1 MSIPIESLPYRG
13 LSDRQV
19 TSSRSKYG
27 INEIVTIK
35 ENKLLATAKSLLKE
49 PMVLLL
55 LLAAII
61 YITTGEYADGIFMV
75 FAIIMVSAIS
85 LYQESRSEDALEKLK
100 EYTAPNCKVIRDGSE
115 QEIGIK
121 EVVLGDYIICEEGST
136 IPADAKIIQANDFS
150 VSEAILTGESL
161 AVFKDEHSED
171 PMMYRGTPVAT
182 GLAIGEVIAIGA
194 KTKLGLLGESVDMI
208 TEVKTPLQKQVQS
221 FVKKMVILGF
231 TVFVIVWV
239 INYLLSRS
247 ILQSLQESLTLAMS
261 ILPEEI
267 PVAFTTFMALGAW
280 RMMKYGVV
288 VKKLSTVETLGG
300 ATVICVDKTG
310 TITENR
316 MSIAK
321 LYDFRTNQIIEQHKD
336 TDTAYIELINYSMWA
351 SEPIP
356 FDPMEIAIHD
366 AYTKHHDIDQRK
378 DYKIVYE
385 YPLGG
390 RPPMMTH
397 IFQNQDGHKIIAAKG
412 APEALL
418 NASVLSDQDK
428 QIIKTHIDE
437 IANQG
442 YRILGLGKTEFAGD
456 SFPANQEDFDFEF
469 LGLIAFYDPPKQN
482 IKSVFKDFEKA
493 GIKVKIITGDNEETT
508 SSIAKSIDFD
518 MEGGHMG
525 GDVLKNLT
533 AAQLSKKVNEVNIF
547 TRMFP
552 EAKMRVINALKDNN
566 EVVAMTGDG
575 VNDGPAL
582 KAAHI
587 GIAMGKRGAELAK
600 RAAALVLMDD
610 DLSKMLDAIAL
621 GRRIYTNLKKA
632 IQYIISI
639 HIPIILIVFIPLA
652 LGWIYPHIFTPVHVI
667 MLELIMGPTCSIIY
681 ENEPAEANTMLKKPR
696 ALSSTFFAPREL
708 TTSILQGLIITI
720 GCLLIYRYA
729 ISINLDEKST
739 RTMVFITLM
748 SSNIFLTL
756 VNRSFYYSIITTF
769 GYKNRL
775 VPLII
780 SINIL
785 LIMMMLFVPSVRE
798 FFRFDKISLT
808 QITLSIVTGFVC
820 VIWYELV
827 KWNKRNHH
835 LNLISRFD

>member
-194 KTKLGLLGESVDMI
+194 KTKLGILGESVDMI

-397 IFQNQDGHKIIAAKG
+397 IFQNQDGHRIIAAKG

-428 QIIKTHIDE
+428 QIIKKHIDE

-456 SFPANQEDFDFEF
+456 SFPVNQEDFDFEF

-756 VNRSFYYSIITTF
+756 VNRSFYYSIVTTF

-798 FFRFDKISLT
+798 FFRFDKINLT